1 MAKAGRSG
9 SRSSQDVP
17 RCELGNGPDVDDLGT
32 NATQPPDV
40 RDSPQAVERRADQGR
55 AAAIRSARRRKYDG
69 KLPRELSRA
78 STNASSDGARSSA
91 FVVFSPPIVDVRS
104 VPDGAVQN
112 EPAP

>member
-1 MAKAGRSG
+1 M
-9 SRSSQDVP
+9 P
-17 RCELGNGPDVDDLGT
+17 CCELGNGPDVDDLGT

-40 RDSPQAVERRADQGR
+40 RDSPGRQSNRRADQGR
-55 AAAIRSARRRKYDG
+55 AAAICSARRRKYDG